1 MMEMSMILFHLE
13 TYGLKANSMYSAHD
27 YHIAIHKTLLRTACI
42 MGLQY
47 YQFEKRSNCYCVA
60 SATGFVGIFVRN
72 LHQATQNH
80 FAILDKRGMRVSP
93 PYTL

>member
-1 MMEMSMILFHLE
+1 MLKLSLFVQITYSMILFHLE
-13 TYGLKANSMYSAHD
+13 TYGLKAYSVYSAHD

-47 YQFEKRSNCYCVA
+47 YQFEKRSNCYYVA

-72 LHQATQNH
+72 LHQAARNNSTN
-80 FAILDKRGMRVSP
+80 
-93 PYTL
+93 